1 MLQGRRIEGDVPASN
16 QTIEIRRR
24 KREICNIV
32 HNSTW
37 VIETSMLSI
46 HILLETLALRIEPYI
61 LHSISDM
68 IGALCTRIAVPFTS
82 LFAEQRIK
90 VIVMEHGWISAIK
103 EASKLKHFTQVLQFD
118 KNREP
123 IALSR
128 NPRHN
133 SQSTIQQ
140 NVNFHSRGR
149 IDYHSNI
156 NSSKVEKTSH
166 QKSEK
171 FMAANLNHENNRIPG
186 SIEEHIN

>member
-1 MLQGRRIEGDVPASN
+1 MLQGRKIEGDVPASN
-16 QTIEIRRR
+16 RAIEIRRR

-37 VIETSMLSI
+37 VIETSMLSF
-46 HILLETLALRIEPYI
+46 HILLEILALRIEPYI
-61 LHSISDM
+61 LHFISDA
-68 IGALCTRIAVPFTS
+68 IGGLCSRLVVPFTF

-118 KNREP
+118 NNSEP
-123 IALSR
+123 IALGR
-128 NPRHN
+128 NLRHN
-133 SQSTIQQ
+133 SQSTSQQ

-166 QKSEK
+166 QKPEK